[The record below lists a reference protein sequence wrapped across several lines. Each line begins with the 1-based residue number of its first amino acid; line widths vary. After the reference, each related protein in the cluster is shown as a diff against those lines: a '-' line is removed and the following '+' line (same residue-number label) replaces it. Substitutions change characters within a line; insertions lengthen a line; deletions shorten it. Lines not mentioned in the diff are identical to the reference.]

1 MSTNWKWPG
10 ARWWKCDFHLHSPGS
25 YDFKDK
31 DKVTAADW
39 VASVLARGVGAVG
52 VTDHNTGAFVA
63 AIQEAAALTPST
75 QIVVFPAVEMTVSP
89 GIHLLILFD
98 TNKSGDAVTA
108 LLGRCQ
114 IPDDKMGERDACASC
129 SVLDALKWAVERG
142 AICIA
147 AHADDK
153 KGLLKEM
160 AAGRSLVEI
169 VTSDYLHGVEA
180 NIGDADL
187 LKHIDGSKADYVR
200 PLGRLPV
207 MTFSDAHALDEIGR
221 RHTWVKMSFPTL
233 DGLRLALQD
242 GNLSVRRGAEVTSD
256 PNSHATLIVE
266 SVEIRQAKYMGCGSA
281 LEVKF
286 NPWLNAIIGGRG
298 TGKSSLVEFLR
309 IALRRED
316 ELPPK
321 LQREFDEFKKVP
333 SQRDERGLLREET
346 QLSVIYRKNGARF
359 RVSWDQKGISEAIE
373 EEAPNGTWV
382 SGQGDVRRRFP
393 VRMYSQKQIFEL
405 AEVSDS
411 LLRKIIDEAPD
422 VDRADWDEEW
432 QREESRFLALRA
444 KAREVAQALA
454 EEGRIR
460 GELDDVKR
468 RLEVFERT
476 GHSRILQEFQS
487 RKRQERALDSWAE
500 SCKHVGMRLAE
511 GADQIVPE
519 VINADLFTQGTV
531 AEEGILRITEYA
543 YKKVLGVRDN
553 LLTLASEADSI
564 YGELSESI
572 DRSQWKQAMTE
583 AETAYSELVELLK
596 REGVTDPEEFG
607 RLVQRRQSLE
617 IRVSDMESKKS
628 TIRQIEDQARQS
640 LIELAAVRRRLT
652 ERRMKFLNSVVGS
665 NPHVR
670 ISIIPYANQVS
681 AEAEFRA
688 LIGKE
693 RPTFQSDIWAE
704 DGGSGVLAELFET
717 YGLMNASPGQGEVS
731 RFEER
736 LASMKDDLTTASRGV
751 ENREFRDQRFVRLLA
766 GLRPEALD
774 RLDCWF
780 PEDSLKVTYS
790 PSADGRDFRPIGQ
803 GSPGQKTAAILAFLL
818 SYGEEPMVLDQPED
832 DLDNHLIYDLIVRQL
847 RENKQR
853 RQIIVVTHNPN
864 IVVNGDAELVLVLDS
879 RNGQTYVVEQGGL
892 QEQPIRD
899 EICRVMEGGREAFEL
914 RYRRIGQ
921 GTSHV

>member
-1 MSTNWKWPG
+1 MSTNWNWPG

-25 YDFKDK
+25 YDFTDR
-31 DKVTAADW
+31 DSVTANDW
-39 VASVLARGVGAVG
+39 VASAQADGLEAVA
-52 VTDHNTGAFVA
+52 VTDHNTGVFINEIQNA
-63 AIQEAAALTPST
+63 AMASATPL
-75 QIVVFPAVEMTVSP
+75 IVFPGVELTVSP
-89 GIHLLILFD
+89 GVHVLVLFD
-98 TNKSGDAVTA
+98 ESRDGDAVTA
-108 LLGRCQ
+108 LLGGCAISDEMR
-114 IPDDKMGERDACASC
+114 GRREACSPRSMVEAMNC
-129 SVLDALKWAVERG
+129 AVERG
-142 AICIA
+142 ALCIA
-147 AHADDK
+147 AHVDDE
-153 KGLLKEM
+153 KGLLNAM
-160 AAGRSLVEI
+160 QPGVSLMQI
-169 VTSDYLHGVEA
+169 VTSESLHGVEA
-180 NIGDADL
+180 NIGDAEL
-187 LKHIDGSKADYVR
+187 LKYVDGSTHGYVR
-200 PLGRLPV
+200 PLGPLAR
-207 MTFSDAHALDEIGR
+207 MTFSDAHALNQLGR
-221 RHTWVKMSFPTL
+221 RYTWVKMTRPSL
-233 DGLRLALQD
+233 EGLRLAMQD
-242 GNLSVRRGAEVTSD
+242 GSLSVRRGADVTSD
-256 PNSHATLIVE
+256 PNSHASLIVE
-266 SVEIRQAKYMGCGSA
+266 SIEIDQARYMGCGSPLA
-281 LEVKF
+281 VRF

-316 ELPPK
+316 ELPEK
-321 LQREFDEFKKVP
+321 LRRDFDEFKKVP
-333 SQRDERGLLREET
+333 RRRDERGLLREET
-346 QLSVIYRKNGARF
+346 RVSVIYRKNGSRF
-359 RVSWDQKGISEAIE
+359 RVSWDQKGIAEAIE
-373 EEAPNGTWV
+373 EEDSNGAWV

-405 AEVSDS
+405 AEGADS
-411 LLRKIIDEAPD
+411 LLRIIDESPA

-444 KAREVAQALA
+444 KAREVGQALA

-476 GHSRILQEFQS
+476 GHNQILQEFQS

-500 SCKHVGMRLAE
+500 SCGQVGMRLTEA
-511 GADQIVPE
+511 ADQIVPE
-519 VINADLFTQGTV
+519 VINAGLFESDTV
-531 AEEGILRITEYA
+531 ADEEILRITEDA
-543 YKKVLGVRDN
+543 YRKLQSVRDT

-572 DRSQWKQAMTE
+572 DRSQWKRAVTE
-583 AETAYSELVELLK
+583 AESAYSELVEALK
-596 REGVTDPEEFG
+596 QEGVTDPEEFG

-617 IRVSDMESKKS
+617 IRVGDMESKRS
-628 TIRQIEDQARQS
+628 TIRQIEEQARLS
-640 LIELAAVRRRLT
+640 LIELASVRHRLT
-652 ERRMKFLNSVVGS
+652 ERRMTFLNSVVGS

-670 ISIIPYANQVS
+670 ISIVPYANWVN

-704 DGGSGVLAELFET
+704 DGESGVLAELYES
-717 YGLMNASPGQGEVS
+717 YGAMNESPGQEEVS
-731 RFEER
+731 QFEER
-736 LASMKDDLTTASRGV
+736 LAAMKHELTTASKG
-751 ENREFRDQRFVRLLA
+751 EASREFKDQRFLRLLA

-780 PEDSLKVTYS
+780 PEDYLKVSYS
-790 PSADGRDFRPIGQ
+790 PRADGRDFRPIGQ

-853 RQIIVVTHNPN
+853 RQIIVITHNPN

-879 RNGQTYVVEQGGL
+879 HESRTQVIEQGSL
-892 QEQPIRD
+892 QEQPVRD

-921 GTSHV
+921 GASHV